1 MHPFREGNGRAQ
13 REFARLVCLDCG
25 YDFNLSPT
33 THKEMLD
40 ASITSFNT
48 GDTTKFEK
56 IFSKTVTS
64 IGKNNGHKPE
74 EINIL
79 TSDDLFINTSSEY
92 DYYEYSDNKE
102 GLQYEEYCREKIS
115 NMENSTKCIWHH
127 STDTFALY
135 LIHTFPIMVLR
146 QFMANKK
153 DHGDND

>member
-1 MHPFREGNGRAQ
+1 
-13 REFARLVCLDCG
+13 
-25 YDFNLSPT
+25 
-33 THKEMLD
+33 MLD

-102 GLQYEEYCREKIS
+102 GLQYEEYYREKIS
-115 NMENSTKCIWHH
+115 NMENSTK
-127 STDTFALY
+127 
-135 LIHTFPIMVLR
+135 
-146 QFMANKK
+146 Q
-153 DHGDND
+153 